1 MMHLQNTL
9 KIQDSMVQDTDHN
22 MIIET
27 PYEIND
33 VISIKLSSGEEL
45 VGKLLE
51 ETHDT
56 ITLSKPLMLSMTPKG
71 MGLAPYMFT
80 VNPETKI
87 SFNQKNII
95 TVVKTMETMAKQ
107 YIQSTTGLVT

>member
-1 MMHLQNTL
+1 
-9 KIQDSMVQDTDHN
+9 

-27 PYEIND
+27 PYKVND
-33 VISIKLSSGEEL
+33 VVSIKLSSGEEL
-45 VGKLLE
+45 VGKLVDE
-51 ETHDT
+51 SGDT
-56 ITLSKPLMLSMTPKG
+56 VTLSKPLMLSMTQKG

-80 VNPETKI
+80 VDPESKI

-95 TVVKTMETMAKQ
+95 TLAKTMETMAKQ

>member
-1 MMHLQNTL
+1 
-9 KIQDSMVQDTDHN
+9 

-27 PYEIND
+27 PYKIND
-33 VISIKLSSGEEL
+33 VVSIKLSSGEEL
-45 VGKLLE
+45 VGKLVDE
-51 ETHDT
+51 SGDT
-56 ITLSKPLMLSMTPKG
+56 VTLSKPLMLSMTQKG

-80 VNPETKI
+80 VDPESKI

-95 TVVKTMETMAKQ
+95 TLAKTMETMAKQ